1 MSSGPAALDDSP
13 GWVDPARTRPP
24 SGLAGIVQRS
34 DLIASLERADA
45 RVVAIVA
52 PAGFGKTTLLAQ
64 LAASHAGEAIW
75 LTVDESDDDPVRLLS
90 HLLEALEVSSP
101 LEASDDDS
109 ADRGPIERRL
119 LHRLI
124 AELDNGAD
132 RRLLIL
138 DDLHALSEDAA
149 CDVISALVDRLSNR
163 VRLAIGTR
171 RFPMHL
177 PVGRW
182 RASRLLLELDPGRL
196 AMDQGDTRALL
207 GALGVDLPDA
217 QVEEIRRRTGG
228 WAAAVYLVGL
238 SIRDRGW
245 HAFEGMRWGHESY
258 IADYLEDHVLGPL
271 APAER
276 DLLLRSSILE
286 RLNDGLCD
294 AIMGQSGSATHLE
307 ALSRATLFLA
317 SLDAELRWFRCHP
330 LLRDHLYREL
340 EARFPDELPAL
351 HGRASAWFADHGA
364 VEKAVEHAL
373 AGGLIERAADM
384 VASAAKDMYER
395 GEIATLLDWTSRIG
409 REPVGRRP
417 RLAPAAAWV
426 TALDGRPEEAERWI
440 ADVVTAGRAIDPGD
454 GTVSLESA
462 TVLLRAMTCRDGPEA
477 MLADA
482 MRAVELEPAWSPWR
496 HTILDEV
503 GYAHLM
509 LGDLEAARSWFH
521 RSASEDED
529 RSSAAHRVAL
539 AECALEALEDRRWAD
554 GETFIRT
561 FRASSRAAGADDEL
575 PSLLGITA
583 EANYA
588 IRRGGVERGR
598 KLLVQAQPVRRHAT
612 WAIPWFAVRCLTELA
627 RTELLIGDASGA
639 RASIAQAEEILVHRP
654 RLGTLVE
661 TVALLREQCGRVPPT
676 AGRTTGLTH
685 RELRLLP
692 LLQTYL
698 TFQEIGDRLGVS
710 RNTVKTQAA
719 SIYAK
724 LDATSRS
731 EAVQAAEEAGLLVP
745 LLGPPPT
752 DEGD

>member
-1 MSSGPAALDDSP
+1 VSAGPAAVDDP
-13 GWVDPARTRPP
+13 RGWVDPARTRSPRIR
-24 SGLAGIVQRS
+24 AGIVQRS
-34 DLIASLERADA
+34 DLIASFERADA

-52 PAGFGKTTLLAQ
+52 PPGFGKTTLLAQ
-64 LAASHAGEAIW
+64 LAASHSGGVFW
-75 LTVDESDDDPVRLLS
+75 LTLDESDDDPVLLLS
-90 HLLEALEVSSP
+90 HLLEALQVSSP
-101 LEASDDDS
+101 LGASDEDS

-124 AELDNGAD
+124 AELDRRAD
-132 RRLLIL
+132 RPLLIL
-138 DDLHALSEDAA
+138 DDLHALSGDSA

-163 VRLAIGTR
+163 FRLVIGTR
-171 RFPMHL
+171 RFPTQL

-182 RASRLLLELDPGRL
+182 RASRVLLEVDPGRL
-196 AMDQGDTRALL
+196 AMDHQVTRALL

-228 WAAAVYLVGL
+228 WAAAIYLVGL

-245 HAFEGMRWGHESY
+245 HSFEGMRWGHEPY
-258 IADYLEDHVLGPL
+258 IADYLEDQVLGPL

-286 RLNDGLCD
+286 RLNGALCD
-294 AIMGQSGSATHLE
+294 AILERSGSAAHLE
-307 ALSRATLFLA
+307 ALSRFTLFLA
-317 SLDAELRWFRCHP
+317 PLDAELGWFRCHP
-330 LLRDHLYREL
+330 LLRDHLSREL
-340 EARFPDELPAL
+340 EARFPGELPAL

-373 AGGLIERAADM
+373 AGGLIERAADT
-384 VASAAKDMYER
+384 VAFAAKDMYER
-395 GEIATLLDWTSRIG
+395 GEIATLLEWTSRLG
-409 REPVGRRP
+409 REPVERRP
-417 RLAPAAAWV
+417 RLAHAAAWV

-462 TVLLRAMTCRDGPEA
+462 MALVSAMTCRDGPEA

-496 HTILDEV
+496 HTVLDAV

-521 RSASEDED
+521 RSASEDEA

-539 AECALEALEDRRWAD
+539 AECALEGLEDRRWAD
-554 GETFIRT
+554 AEAFIHT
-561 FRASSRAAGADDEL
+561 FRASSRAAGADGEL
-575 PSLLGITA
+575 PSLLGIIA
-583 EANYA
+583 EANHA
-588 IRRGGVERGR
+588 IRRGGVDRGR
-598 KLLVQAQPVRRHAT
+598 RLLVEAQPGRRRAT
-612 WAIPWFAVRCLTELA
+612 WAIPWLAVRCLTELA

-639 RASIAQAEEILVHRP
+639 RASITQAEEILVHRP
-654 RLGTLVE
+654 RLGTLAE
-661 TVALLREQCGRVPPT
+661 AVALLREQCGHVPAT
-676 AGRTTGLTH
+676 AGRTTGLTD

-698 TFQEIGDRLGVS
+698 TFQEIGDRLGIS

-745 LLGPPPT
+745 LLGPLPT